1 MFKPRRQRLIIMLN
15 PTIIR
20 LVRGFHP
27 CHCHLHGAEVTTA
40 VGMEGVTLVVDITEA
55 GMVDGTTKIPL

>member
-1 MFKPRRQRLIIMLN
+1 M
-15 PTIIR
+15 
-20 LVRGFHP
+20 RGFHP